1 MKTIILNISG
11 MTCDHCASTIEAALA
26 KVQGVEKS
34 LVSYV
39 DKSAQ
44 ITTKPEASLN
54 IEV

>member
-1 MKTIILNISG
+1 MKTINLSISG
-11 MTCDHCASTIEAALA
+11 MTCDHCANTIEAALTQ
-26 KVQGVEKS
+26 VEGVDKS